1 MNKPETLKKT
11 YQFNR
16 AYKRGRFAVTRQL
29 VAYVCK
35 NGLDHCRVGITV
47 KKNIG
52 KSVVRNRLR
61 RLVKESYRNLY
72 PRLKQ
77 GFDIVFVIRTAEGD
91 IKYRD
96 IEAAMEYLF
105 RKLKL
110 LEQEKQS

>member
-11 YQFNR
+11 YQFNK

-29 VAYVCK
+29 VAYVCN
-35 NGLDHCRVGITV
+35 NGLDTCRVGITA

-52 KSVVRNRLR
+52 KSVDRNRLR
-61 RLVKESYRNLY
+61 RLVKENYRRLY
-72 PRLKQ
+72 PLIKP
-77 GFDIVFVIRTAEGD
+77 GYDIVFVIRTADGD
-91 IKYRD
+91 VKYRD
-96 IEAAMEYLF
+96 IESAMEYLF